1 MIDIIFDLSIIA
13 FCGSTVW
20 FMCSVAKVIE
30 DIRKSIASLKD
41 EQRDIRELYY
51 QQSEKIRELKDKINK
66 EKKDE

>member
-1 MIDIIFDLSIIA
+1 MIDIMFDLSIVA

-20 FMCSVAKVIE
+20 FMLTIAKMSE

-41 EQRDIRELYY
+41 EQRDIRALYY

>member
-1 MIDIIFDLSIIA
+1 MFDIMFDLSIVA

-20 FMCSVAKVIE
+20 FMCTIAKMSE

-51 QQSEKIRELKDKINK
+51 QQSEKIRELKDKIKK
-66 EKKDE
+66 EKKDD

>member
-1 MIDIIFDLSIIA
+1 MFDIMFDLSIVA

-20 FMCSVAKVIE
+20 FMCTIAKMSE

-41 EQRDIRELYY
+41 EQRDI
-51 QQSEKIRELKDKINK
+51 SEKIRELKDKINK